1 MYTSILTTTAA
12 AAEEQIMGDL
22 MRPYKQ
28 KQKTKSQ
35 VSCVNYTHVN
45 VLEHKAS

>member
-1 MYTSILTTTAA
+1 ML
-12 AAEEQIMGDL
+12 GDL
-22 MRPYKQ
+22 MKPCEQ

-35 VSCVNYTHVN
+35 VSCANFIHIN